1 MVKILVA
8 EDETRLR
15 KLICSYLKQ
24 EGYKVVEA
32 ADGDEAIDKF
42 YSDKYNL
49 IILDIM
55 MPKINGFEVCSEIR
69 SMSDV
74 PIIMLTARNTEYDE
88 LTGFKYGVDEY
99 ITKPFSTQILL
110 SRIKALLKRSGV
122 IHKDELCI
130 GNVRIV
136 YREHNVYDGN
146 KRILLT
152 PREYDLICYFIE
164 NKEQVLS
171 REQILES
178 VWGID
183 YDGDMR
189 TVDTHIKCLRYK
201 IPSLKRKL
209 RTIRKSGYILEE

>member
-1 MVKILVA
+1 
-8 EDETRLR
+8 
-15 KLICSYLKQ
+15 
-24 EGYKVVEA
+24 
-32 ADGDEAIDKF
+32 
-42 YSDKYNL
+42 
-49 IILDIM
+49 

-189 TVDTHIKCLRYK
+189 TVDTHVKCLRYK